1 MSPRTKSNNIEK
13 IRIQQMI
20 KKIDR
25 AFIKREVEHKIVEK
39 EDEEELIHKSLG

>member
-1 MSPRTKSNNIEK
+1 
-13 IRIQQMI
+13 MI

-39 EDEEELIHKSLG
+39 EHEEELIHNSPNKSQFQKKNLL